1 MPIYTYRFYQIL
13 FSSLSC
19 RCLFSYSTAGGG
31 KPLFRSSGGKNG
43 LPGAYLAFSNIA
55 LDFISS
61 LVGKPKCFDVDQT

>member
-1 MPIYTYRFYQIL
+1 MHI
-13 FSSLSC
+13 
-19 RCLFSYSTAGGG
+19 CLYIPTDFIKFFFLLYLVHVFSYSTAGGG

-61 LVGKPKCFDVDQT
+61 LVGKPKCF